1 MAWELEVVK
10 KQSQS
15 VKGRR
20 TEIRASMS
28 TLSDSGF
35 EEDLLSPSPCLQHP
49 TQPWPGSS
57 SHRLTADCL
66 HSDYEQSCF
75 LIQRNNEEDFLALE
89 CLARQPQITAEARC
103 RLVSWLLAVYKHF
116 RLSFESCCLAVNIM
130 DRFLVTTSVAADCFQ
145 LLGVTSLLIATKHVE
160 VCSPRIKQ
168 LLSLCCDAFSR
179 EQLCNLECLVLLRL
193 NFRLAAP
200 TLAFFLDYFISLEL
214 SRYAIGTEEKIP
226 DEGVSC
232 RSWKATE
239 EQLLD
244 VKRYKCLASKVCE
257 LSLADYAFN
266 KYRPSVIVQSALNL
280 AKDLLRTQLK
290 EAPVKRM
297 LDFLCV
303 VDYNSQGLDNH
314 TLIQQCTQEL
324 KLLVSLN
331 QESIQD
337 LITL

>member
-1 MAWELEVVK
+1 MRVN
-10 KQSQS
+10 
-15 VKGRR
+15 
-20 TEIRASMS
+20 MS

-35 EEDLLSPSPCLQHP
+35 EEDLHSPAESREQRARPRARLSAE
-49 TQPWPGSS
+49 
-57 SHRLTADCL
+57 RLHC
-66 HSDYEQSCF
+66 DYDESCF
-75 LIQRNNEEDFLALE
+75 IIQTHKQHHFQARD

-103 RLVSWLLAVYKHF
+103 KLVSWLLAVYKHF
-116 RLSFESCCLAVNIM
+116 KLSFESCCLAVNIM

-200 TLAFFLDYFISLEL
+200 TLAFFLDYFISREL

-226 DEGVSC
+226 DEGNNC
-232 RSWKATE
+232 RSWKAPE
-239 EQLLD
+239 EQLFS
-244 VKRYKCLASKVCE
+244 VKRYKCLAGKVCE

-280 AKDLLRTQLK
+280 AKDLLRRQLK
-290 EAPVKRM
+290 ESSVKHTSSSET
-297 LDFLCV
+297 LDFLCGA
-303 VDYNSQGLDNH
+303 DNNSQGLDDH